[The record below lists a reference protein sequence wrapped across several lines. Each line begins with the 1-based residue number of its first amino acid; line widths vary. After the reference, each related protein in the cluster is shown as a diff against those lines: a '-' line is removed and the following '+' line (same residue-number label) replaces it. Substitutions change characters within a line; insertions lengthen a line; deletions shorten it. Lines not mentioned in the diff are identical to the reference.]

1 MSFPRFSLSSFVT
14 LFSFQGTI
22 FYIDFKFKQV
32 CVQFAFSSTS
42 SRTSVRKTEKKC
54 EMCVKLFELVEM
66 RRIELLTPCLQ
77 GRCSPSWATPPNFSW
92 YLIFGF
98 NFSYVTNVQPTVGII
113 FAYVPPCY
121 GNFVAYRSASL
132 HDFTPARS
140 YDVSHCYAMLVVGLS
155 GLEPPTSRLS
165 GVRSNRLSYRPM
177 QGFYWVQFP
186 FPTYINISLWMF
198 ILFYILKRKAHSL
211 HIRDVSYR
219 WAFEN

>member
-77 GRCSPSWATPPNFSW
+77 GRCSPSWATPPNLVDTSLLTNIKSLVIFRMSW
-92 YLIFGF
+92 LS
-98 NFSYVTNVQPTVGII
+98 NLRLASYSL
-113 FAYVPPCY
+113 C
-121 GNFVAYRSASL
+121 ASL
-132 HDFTPARS
+132 LRQL
-140 YDVSHCYAMLVVGLS
+140 CCLS
-155 GLEPPTSRLS
+155 LRFASRFHTGTLIRCFALLRNAS
-165 GVRSNRLSYRPM
+165 GGPKWTRTTDL
-177 QGFYWVQFP
+177 
-186 FPTYINISLWMF
+186 TL
-198 ILFYILKRKAHSL
+198 
-211 HIRDVSYR
+211 IRR
-219 WAFEN
+219 AL

>member
-92 YLIFGF
+92 YFVIDLISRLWLIFRMLRMS
-98 NFSYVTNVQPTVGII
+98 NLRLASYSPMCLLVTAT
-113 FAYVPPCY
+113 
-121 GNFVAYRSASL
+121 SL
-132 HDFTPARS
+132 PIAPLRFTI
-140 YDVSHCYAMLVVGLS
+140 SHRHAH
-155 GLEPPTSRLS
+155 T
-165 GVRSNRLSYRPM
+165 
-177 QGFYWVQFP
+177 
-186 FPTYINISLWMF
+186 MF
-198 ILFYILKRKAHSL
+198 RIATQC
-211 HIRDVSYR
+211 
-219 WAFEN
+219 

>member
-22 FYIDFKFKQV
+22 FILILNSNKFA
-32 CVQFAFSSTS
+32 CSSLFLRRRRVHRYARLRKNAKCAWNCLNWWRWGESNSWPPACKAGALPAELHPQILVDTS
-42 SRTSVRKTEKKC
+42 
-54 EMCVKLFELVEM
+54 
-66 RRIELLTPCLQ
+66 LLTNITSLVIFV
-77 GRCSPSWATPPNFSW
+77 CSRI
-92 YLIFGF
+92 L
-98 NFSYVTNVQPTVGII
+98 QPTVGII

-186 FPTYINISLWMF
+186 FPTYINILCFKCSCFNM
-198 ILFYILKRKAHSL
+198 YIQR
-211 HIRDVSYR
+211 
-219 WAFEN
+219 